1 MSLAELLVARI
12 RLDGPIG
19 TYADAHGAGA
29 PAESAIERAWH
40 RLVEAFAVLGTA
52 MIVVL
57 MVIICADIVARNA
70 MGASLPLVS
79 EGGALLLVVLVALQL
94 AATVRAGRLAGTEV
108 IIEPL
113 TAAFPRGG
121 AVLCAL
127 FDLVGAVVFGTIAW
141 ASVHV
146 LEKDLASAEFIGITG
161 IATLPT
167 WPFRLLIL
175 LGFAVAAIEFVVRVL
190 SDLPRAFR
198 GRP

>member
-1 MSLAELLVARI
+1 MTDTGRTP
-12 RLDGPIG
+12 G
-19 TYADAHGAGA
+19 AHGAGA
-29 PAESAIERAWH
+29 PVESVLERAWH

-52 MIVVL
+52 MIGVL

-108 IIEPL
+108 ILEPL
-113 TAAFPRGG
+113 SEAYPRAG
-121 AVLCAL
+121 AILCAL

-141 ASVHV
+141 ATVRI

-161 IATLPT
+161 MGTLPT
-167 WPFRLLIL
+167 WPFRVLIL
-175 LGFAVAAIEFVVRVL
+175 LGFAVAAIEFVVQVVAGL
-190 SDLPRAFR
+190 KRALR
-198 GRP
+198 SRP